1 MLKITKS
8 DQKLV
13 ILCEI
18 VAKFL
23 EFWGRNY
30 ECLSELVA
38 LGRIRCEICNYF
50 RYYLFVYNIIAS
62 SSSFFNP
69 TLSGLDFKC

>member
-18 VAKFL
+18 VAKFWNFGVEIMNL
-23 EFWGRNY
+23 
-30 ECLSELVA
+30 LSELVA